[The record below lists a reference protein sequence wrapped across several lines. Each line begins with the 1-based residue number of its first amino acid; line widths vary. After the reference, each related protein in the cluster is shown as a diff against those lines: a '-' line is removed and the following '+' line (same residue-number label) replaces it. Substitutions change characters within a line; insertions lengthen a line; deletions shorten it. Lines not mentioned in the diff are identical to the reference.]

1 VPRIVGDRYELD
13 RELGHGGMAEV
24 FLARDR
30 LLHRDVAIKILYKHL
45 TRDDEGRL
53 RFMREA
59 RATAGLRHPN
69 VVEIH
74 DFSGGDSEEMYLVTE
89 YIRGQNLKELIDAAR
104 PAHPEVG
111 AMFVH
116 QVLEG
121 LDVAHGRGIIHRD
134 IKPENV
140 MIREDGVVK
149 LMDFGIA
156 RMAGVESFTQTDVL
170 VGSPLYMAPEQIGDG
185 EVDPRVDVFAA
196 GIVLYYTVT
205 GELPFNGETAPQV
218 MRRICKGVYTAPD
231 RHCAAVAGDL
241 VRIIAKALATLPDER
256 YQSAV
261 EMRDALAGFLSESGV
276 AHPDAELT
284 AYLEDPEAWDEAYAR
299 RLVPLLLAR
308 GRERFAAHRHAQ
320 GMDAFNRVLSIE
332 PDNEEV
338 RRFMRRDERRR
349 RLLRAARQIGLGAL
363 VVLIVVGGLVLGPRV
378 VDRLQRTRPLNWSGR
393 LRPVLRLLE
402 PLRPS
407 HPPRAALGMV
417 PSARGRHGIDL
428 ALTPVLPDRAR
439 LRPGSG
445 AAEARKATWPVSI
458 MAFPPA
464 VEIAVD
470 GVRCGSGRCVDQP
483 LTAGEHKVTLT
494 HPTCEVCLETR
505 YKIQVDQR
513 DGERPPYR
521 FPIRYRPALLRF
533 KGPPGGQVFVGG
545 ALKGT
550 SDRPVKVSL
559 TRPGETRLELQVRW
573 PDHEVKRSVRV
584 RAGQTVDVDLR

>member
-1 VPRIVGDRYELD
+1 MPRIVGDRYELD

-53 RFMREA
+53 RFLREA

-69 VVEIH
+69 IVEIH

-104 PAHPEVG
+104 PRHPEVG

-121 LDVAHGRGIIHRD
+121 LHVAHGRGIIHRD

-170 VGSPLYMAPEQIGDG
+170 VGSPLYMAPEQIGG
-185 EVDPRVDVFAA
+185 SEVDPRVDVFAA

-218 MRRICKGVYTAPD
+218 MRRICKGIYTAPD
-231 RHCAAVAGDL
+231 RLCPAVVGDL
-241 VRIIAKALATLPDER
+241 VRIIAKALAILPTER
-256 YQSAV
+256 YQSAA
-261 EMRDALAGFLSESGV
+261 EMRDALAGFLSGSGLPQ
-276 AHPDAELT
+276 PDAELT
-284 AYLEDPEAWDEAYAR
+284 AYLADPEGWSEAYAR

-308 GRERFAAHRHAQ
+308 GRERFAAHLHAQ
-320 GMDAFNRVLSIE
+320 GMDAFNRVLTIE

-349 RLLRAARQIGLGAL
+349 RLLAAARKIALGAL
-363 VVLIVVGGLVLGPRV
+363 VALIITGGLVLGPRV
-378 VDRLQRTRPLNWSGR
+378 VDRLQRTRPLDWSGR
-393 LRPVLRLLE
+393 LRPVLRLLD

-407 HPPRAALGMV
+407 HPPRVALGMV
-417 PSARGRHGIDL
+417 PSTRGRRGIEL
-428 ALTPVLPDRAR
+428 ALTPVVPEPAR
-439 LRPGSG
+439 LRPG
-445 AAEARKATWPVSI
+445 AANRKETWPVSI

-470 GVRCGSGRCVDQP
+470 GVRCGTGRCVDQP
-483 LTAGEHKVTLT
+483 LAAGEHQVTLS
-494 HPTCEVCLETR
+494 HPTCEVCEETR

-513 DGERPPYR
+513 AGERPPYR
-521 FPIRYRPALLRF
+521 FPIRYRPALLKF

-559 TRPGETRLELQVRW
+559 TRPGETRLDLHVRW

-584 RAGQTVDVDLR
+584 KAGQTVDVDLR